1 MKALICFLLVVM
13 AFWGCKKGTDSEEY
27 QSQGVITGYDMRM
40 CASPYCGGLF
50 ITIKNDTTK
59 NAPQAYLAGT
69 TLTALK
75 ISESTP
81 FPINVSL
88 NWKHDYSL
96 QGVKD
101 HIVVTKI
108 KVNN

>member
-1 MKALICFLLVVM
+1 MLL
-13 AFWGCKKGTDSEEY
+13 WGCKKSADTEQY
-27 QSQGVITGYDMRM
+27 QSQGVITGYDLRQ

-59 NAPQAYLAGT
+59 NAPANYLISS
-69 TLTALK
+69 TLQSLQ

-88 NWKHDYSL
+88 NWKHDASIPAINY
-96 QGVKD
+96 
-101 HIVVTKI
+101 HIIVTKI
-108 KVNN
+108 RVD

>member
-1 MKALICFLLVVM
+1 MKALICILLVGM
-13 AFWGCKKGTDSEEY
+13 LFWGCKKSTDTETY
-27 QSQGVITGYDMRM
+27 QSQGVITGYDMRA

-59 NAPQAYLAGT
+59 NTPQYYLINS
-69 TLTALK
+69 TLQALQ

-88 NWKHDYSL
+88 NWKHDTSIPSINY
-96 QGVKD
+96 
-101 HIVVTKI
+101 HIIVTKI
-108 KVNN
+108 RVD